1 MVHLRIFTR
10 RILRLA
16 ALLLAT
22 SVAACTDTTSP
33 DQADATA
40 LSGYLTTS
48 AAVLRTRDG
57 EGINF
62 NEMYPT
68 LAYQLAKRQ
77 VGDGFLEQS
86 FTVDPT
92 KGALVE
98 FGALTGNVIAIP
110 ANTICDPATTGYG
123 PTEWLKSCSR
133 ATRPIEFKVTT
144 WIDLKGRPQARFEPD
159 VRFSPSAARPVRLF
173 FKDHLLRNYSTIY
186 IPYCTAIGTCVK
198 EEATDSFL
206 TTKVTPITSG
216 GYWVY
221 RNLRHFSGYNVTA
234 F

>member
-10 RILRLA
+10 RMLRLA

-40 LSGYLTTS
+40 RSGYLTTS
-48 AAVLRTRDG
+48 AAVLRSGSID
-57 EGINF
+57 F
-62 NEMYPT
+62 KVMFPT
-68 LAYQLAKRQ
+68 LTYQLAKREMD
-77 VGDGFLEQS
+77 DGFLEQS

-98 FGALTGNVIAIP
+98 FGAMTGNVIAIP
-110 ANTICDPATTGYG
+110 ANTICDPATTRYG
-123 PTEWLKSCSR
+123 PTEWLKPCTR
-133 ATRPIEFKVTT
+133 ATRPIEFEVTT

-159 VRFSPSAARPVRLF
+159 VRFDPSAAKPVQLF
-173 FKDHLLRNYSTIY
+173 FKDYLLRNYSTIY
-186 IPYCTAIGTCVK
+186 IPYCPVMGTCVK

-206 TTKVTPITSG
+206 TTKVTPITTG